1 MLLKCKTSWNLK
13 AYMHHIVAWK
23 LRKVP
28 CSIPTQR
35 ILKNR
40 LGTDLVTLHAVTNG
54 KHIEG
59 FNTWRACAFVA
70 KIPYPQD
77 QNNNLYSTP
86 HLPPISP
93 FQTFLALQMPQA
105 LCSLLQLRC
114 GWISQADLTAPLL
127 RPSICHAIRNLL
139 HSHNVFESLPLASQ
153 LAHQLHAKHAETAC
167 NVGFIVRRRCVELCQ
182 SSTVASGLGLF
193 LGIPASTELTRFK
206 QGTHQYKQV
215 LIFSALGG
223 FNIPF
228 NVCLLSSWWCWLFT
242 YVESVILCGIY
253 IHWLH
258 TAENSWVV
266 VYHLSLFSLT

>member
-93 FQTFLALQMPQA
+93 FQTGPCSANASSALQPPSAA
-105 LCSLLQLRC
+105 LRLDKP
-114 GWISQADLTAPLL
+114 GWSD
-127 RPSICHAIRNLL
+127 RAI
-139 HSHNVFESLPLASQ
+139 
-153 LAHQLHAKHAETAC
+153 
-167 NVGFIVRRRCVELCQ
+167 
-182 SSTVASGLGLF
+182 VA
-193 LGIPASTELTRFK
+193 A
-206 QGTHQYKQV
+206 Q
-215 LIFSALGG
+215 
-223 FNIPF
+223 
-228 NVCLLSSWWCWLFT
+228 
-242 YVESVILCGIY
+242 
-253 IHWLH
+253 
-258 TAENSWVV
+258 
-266 VYHLSLFSLT
+266 HLSCHSESAAFTQCVRIPTTSFAVGSSIARKTCGKLPAM